1 MNILTI
7 LTWLKSHYK
16 IAAKAILSLSA
27 ALLLIYGITLYKT
40 NKKLSE
46 SLEIAQNNIEAYQGS
61 LNDSQQANNV
71 LKLDMNKLSEQ
82 NDKLIQQIDSVRK
95 INKIKSSTNKKKY
108 IKDIDFI
115 NKIKGGNNADNKQK
129 DKIKEIIIELDNIIK
144 ILKDTVYTDTLQYN
158 NLTKV
163 YYSIG
168 TDSVNIALDVKNTQY
183 LYIFK
188 TREYK
193 NKKNFFK
200 RLFTL
205 DFKKV
210 NKYKYK
216 IVNTNNLLKED
227 SVRII
232 EQQ

>member
-1 MNILTI
+1 
-7 LTWLKSHYK
+7 
-16 IAAKAILSLSA
+16 
-27 ALLLIYGITLYKT
+27 
-40 NKKLSE
+40 
-46 SLEIAQNNIEAYQGS
+46 
-61 LNDSQQANNV
+61 
-71 LKLDMNKLSEQ
+71 MNKLSEQ

-95 INKIKSSTNKKKY
+95 INKIKSDNLHTAATQTQTIYVNNS
-108 IKDIDFI
+108 
-115 NKIKGGNNADNKQK
+115 KGVRGD
-129 DKIKEIIIELDNIIK
+129 IIE
-144 ILKDTVYTDTLQYN
+144 ILKDTIYTDTLQYN
-158 NLTKV
+158 DLTKV

-168 TDSVNIALDVKNTQY
+168 TDSVNIALNIKNTQY

-193 NKKNFFK
+193 NKKSFFK

-210 NKYKYK
+210 DRYKYK
-216 IVNTNNLLKED
+216 IVNTNDLLKED

>member
-1 MNILTI
+1 
-7 LTWLKSHYK
+7 
-16 IAAKAILSLSA
+16 
-27 ALLLIYGITLYKT
+27 
-40 NKKLSE
+40 
-46 SLEIAQNNIEAYQGS
+46 
-61 LNDSQQANNV
+61 
-71 LKLDMNKLSEQ
+71 MNKLSEQ

-95 INKIKSSTNKKKY
+95 INKIKSDNLHTAATQTQTIYVNNS
-108 IKDIDFI
+108 
-115 NKIKGGNNADNKQK
+115 KGVRVD
-129 DKIKEIIIELDNIIK
+129 IIE
-144 ILKDTVYTDTLQYN
+144 ILKDTVYTYTLQYN

-193 NKKNFFK
+193 NKKSFFK

-205 DFKKV
+205 DFKKI

>member
-27 ALLLIYGITLYKT
+27 ALLLIYGITLYNT

-95 INKIKSSTNKKKY
+95 INKIKSDNLHTAATQTQTIYVNNS
-108 IKDIDFI
+108 
-115 NKIKGGNNADNKQK
+115 KGVRGD
-129 DKIKEIIIELDNIIK
+129 IIE
-144 ILKDTVYTDTLQYN
+144 ILKDTIYTDTLQYN
-158 NLTKV
+158 DLTKV

-193 NKKNFFK
+193 NKKSFFK

-210 NKYKYK
+210 DRYKYK
-216 IVNTNNLLKED
+216 IVNTNDLLKED

>member
-61 LNDSQQANNV
+61 LSDSQQANNV

-95 INKIKSSTNKKKY
+95 INKIKSDNLHTAATQTQTIYVNNS
-108 IKDIDFI
+108 
-115 NKIKGGNNADNKQK
+115 KGVRGD
-129 DKIKEIIIELDNIIK
+129 IIE
-144 ILKDTVYTDTLQYN
+144 ILKDTIYTDTLQYN

-193 NKKNFFK
+193 NKKSFFK

-210 NKYKYK
+210 DKYKYK
-216 IVNTNNLLKED
+216 IVNTNDLLKED

>member
-95 INKIKSSTNKKKY
+95 INKIKSDNLHTAATQTQTIYVNNS
-108 IKDIDFI
+108 
-115 NKIKGGNNADNKQK
+115 KGVRGD
-129 DKIKEIIIELDNIIK
+129 IIE

-210 NKYKYK
+210 DRYKYK
-216 IVNTNNLLKED
+216 IVNTNDLLKED

>member
-95 INKIKSSTNKKKY
+95 INKIKSDNLHTAATQTQTIYVNNS
-108 IKDIDFI
+108 
-115 NKIKGGNNADNKQK
+115 KGVRGD
-129 DKIKEIIIELDNIIK
+129 IIE

-193 NKKNFFK
+193 NKKSFFK